1 MEFSQNRSQTS
12 SRAGSLAGLQPAS
25 ELDSVMEFGLKQMQ
39 QPENIIS
46 SMLKIVWYETVG
58 QYKQHHSYQT
68 HIET

>member
-1 MEFSQNRSQTS
+1 MNLSATDRNQVCDLDSIMEFSQNRSQTS

-46 SMLKIVWYETVG
+46 SMLKIV
-58 QYKQHHSYQT
+58 
-68 HIET
+68 